1 MDVIFNRFYKID
13 ISTKLATRQIS
24 FENGNVTTYVLEL
37 LDYISKT
44 NGDREYLFDDTRL
57 TMRTYVD
64 KLISDIDREDTCEN
78 IARMLLDIEI
88 DAQQNIQKLGKEIQR
103 GILIISIVQMTD
115 TDMKVIISKSDYTEF
130 IE

>member
-13 ISTKLATRQIS
+13 ISTKSVTRQIS

-64 KLISDIDREDTCEN
+64 KLYFRH
-78 IARMLLDIEI
+78 
-88 DAQQNIQKLGKEIQR
+88 
-103 GILIISIVQMTD
+103 
-115 TDMKVIISKSDYTEF
+115 KS
-130 IE
+130 